1 MRKTSLSTVLI
12 VMACLYASTIF
23 MPAAVPAA
31 GDSKPCA
38 SLTRVSGP
46 IKYCGANSQ
55 DFILYNPDA
64 AKLLKIMDRDRIVTG
79 EYSVVELLVAGAA
92 GIVVREKTEVQVGFN
107 NLRIKTGDIWV
118 NYKASKTGDK
128 LTFKVVTPAGTLG
141 IRGTSF
147 GVRVDEKTG
156 DTSVKVT
163 EGLVSFETP
172 DGAQNVFISR
182 GEELTVKPG
191 EKPGTPSK
199 IKAGEEPSGRGETIR
214 KNIPADE
221 TESWRRKGHGGGSG
235 KNSMNIRELYND
247 MSGYSVEIIDK

>member
-1 MRKTSLSTVLI
+1 MRKTSLLTVLI
-12 VMACLYASTIF
+12 VMACLYASTVYI
-23 MPAAVPAA
+23 PAAASAA
-31 GDSKPCA
+31 DETKPCA

-55 DFILYNPDA
+55 NFILYNPDA
-64 AKLLKIMDRDRIVTG
+64 ARLLKIMDRDRILTG
-79 EYSVVELLVAGAA
+79 EYSVAELLVAGAA

-118 NYKASKTGDK
+118 NYKPSKTGDK

-147 GVRVDEKTG
+147 GVHVAEITG

-172 DGAQNVFISR
+172 DGAQSVFISR
-182 GEELTVKPG
+182 GEELTVRAG
-191 EKPGTPSK
+191 EKPGNPSK

-214 KNIPADE
+214 KNVPANGFKHQGPEYD
-221 TESWRRKGHGGGSG
+221 RDGSG
-235 KNSMNIRELYND
+235 RNSMNIRELYKD

>member
-1 MRKTSLSTVLI
+1 MRKTSLLTVLI
-12 VMACLYASTIF
+12 VMACLYASTVF
-23 MPAAVPAA
+23 MPAAAPAA
-31 GDSKPCA
+31 GDAKPCA
-38 SLTRVSGP
+38 SLTSVSGP
-46 IKYCGANSQ
+46 IKYSGANSQ
-55 DFILYNPDA
+55 DFILYNPDV
-64 AKLLKIMDRDRIVTG
+64 AKLLKLMDRDRIITG
-79 EYSVVELLVAGAA
+79 DYTVAEILVAGAA
-92 GIVVREKTEVQVGFN
+92 SIVIRERSEVQVGFN
-107 NLRIKTGDIWV
+107 NLRIKNGDIWV
-118 NYKASKTGDK
+118 NYKPSKTGDK

-147 GVRVDEKTG
+147 GVRVAEITG

-191 EKPGTPSK
+191 EKPGNPTK
-199 IKAGEEPSGRGETIR
+199 IKAGEEAPGRGETIR

-221 TESWRRKGHGGGSG
+221 TESRRRKGHGSGSG
-235 KNSMNIRELYND
+235 KNSMNIRELYDD

>member
-1 MRKTSLSTVLI
+1 MKKTSLLMVLAF
-12 VMACLYASTIF
+12 MACFYASTF
-23 MPAAVPAA
+23 YFTAAAEEA
-31 GDSKPCA
+31 KPCA
-38 SLTRVSGP
+38 SLTSVSGP
-46 IKYCGANSQ
+46 IKYSGANSQ
-55 DFILYNPDA
+55 DFILYNPDV
-64 AKLLKIMDRDRIVTG
+64 AKLLKLMDRDRILTG
-79 EYSVVELLVAGAA
+79 DYTVAELLVAGAA
-92 GIVVREKTEVQVGFN
+92 RIAIREKSEVQVGFN
-107 NLRIKTGDIWV
+107 NLRIKNGDIWV
-118 NYKASKTGDK
+118 NYKPSKTGDK
-128 LTFKVVTPAGTLG
+128 LTFKVFTPAGTLG

-147 GVRVDEKTG
+147 GVRVAEITG

-221 TESWRRKGHGGGSG
+221 NKHAKPKYNGRGSG